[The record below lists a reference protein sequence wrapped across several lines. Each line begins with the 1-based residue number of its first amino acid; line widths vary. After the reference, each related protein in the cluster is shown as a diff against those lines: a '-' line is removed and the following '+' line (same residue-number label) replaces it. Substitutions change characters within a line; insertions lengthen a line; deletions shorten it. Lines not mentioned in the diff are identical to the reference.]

1 VKVLHL
7 VTTLDVGG
15 AEMHLLQ
22 QVRGQ
27 HARGVAPTVAY
38 LKGEGA
44 LRADFEAAGAR
55 VERLG
60 GPAWPLRLAS

>member
-1 VKVLHL
+1 MKVLHV

-27 HARGVAPTVAY
+27 RARGVQPTVAY
-38 LKGEGA
+38 LKGDGA

-55 VERLG
+55 VERLR
-60 GPAWPLRLAS
+60 GPLWPAR